1 MLSVLRISL
10 KFTNYYIHEFKL
22 HKVLYFFN
30 RVASNLL
37 IKAGEDIKAKT
48 LAFQA
53 VDAFEKSGDKEA
65 LELMLKEENIS
76 EEVKQKILSVL
87 K

>member
-1 MLSVLRISL
+1 M
-10 KFTNYYIHEFKL
+10 
-22 HKVLYFFN
+22 
-30 RVASNLL
+30 
-37 IKAGEDIKAKT
+37 
-48 LAFQA
+48 AFQA